1 MRPGLRIVLSM
12 FTVALI
18 GTAILFMPVS
28 HSGAVDVSGIDAM
41 FTAVSALC
49 VTGLTTVDTAIAWT
63 PLGHVTILALI
74 QLGGL
79 GIMFLASAV
88 TLMIGRRLTLSSR
101 MDAGQENSSLS
112 SVDIVRTMK
121 GIAKLTF
128 AIEGVLA
135 AILTV
140 RYYEAYDYDWGN
152 ALWHGV
158 FHSVSAFN
166 NAGFALYSDS
176 MTGFATDPWITVP
189 LCIGIILGSFGYPV
203 LAQLHKEFRHV
214 YRWNM
219 NTNLVIFMF
228 IILFFAGAIAI
239 AAFEWGNPNT
249 LGPMS
254 VIDKIQA
261 AFFHSVQARSSGF
274 NTIDLAQANPE
285 TLLSL
290 DILMFI
296 GAGPGGTGGGIKV
309 TTFAVLMFIV
319 FAELRGDSVVNI
331 FGKRLSRAVH
341 REAITIA
348 LFAVGAVLA
357 ATIAIVAIS
366 KERLDFV
373 MFEVISAFATV
384 GSSTGLSASL
394 DPVSQTILVLLM
406 FFGRIGPLTIGAS
419 LALKQRP
426 PLYQYPKERPAIG

>member
-12 FTVALI
+12 LTVALI
-18 GTAILFMPVS
+18 GTTILFLPVS
-28 HSGAVDVSGIDAM
+28 HSGAVEISALDAL
-41 FTAVSALC
+41 FTSVSALC

-88 TLMIGRRLTLSSR
+88 ALFIGRRLTLSSR

-112 SVDIVRTMK
+112 AVDIVRTMK

-135 AILTV
+135 VILTV
-140 RYYEAYDYDWGN
+140 RFYEAYDHDWGS

-176 MTGFATDPWITVP
+176 ITGFATDPWITAT
-189 LCIGIILGSFGYPV
+189 LCVGIILGSFGYPV
-203 LAQLHKEFRHV
+203 LAQLRKEFRHV
-214 YRWNM
+214 YRWSM

-228 IILFFAGAIAI
+228 VILFFAGAFAI
-239 AAFEWGNPNT
+239 AAFEWSNPNT
-249 LGPMS
+249 LGPMA
-254 VIDKIQA
+254 VIDKIQT

-274 NTIDLAQANPE
+274 NTIDLAQVNPE
-285 TLLSL
+285 TLLVL

-348 LFAVGAVLA
+348 LFAVGAVMA
-357 ATIAIVAIS
+357 ATIAIVYIS

-373 MFEVISAFATV
+373 LFEVISAFATV

-394 DPVSQTILVLLM
+394 DPVSQTILVILM
-406 FFGRIGPLTIGAS
+406 FIGRIGPLTIGAS

-426 PLYQYPKERPAIG
+426 PLYQFPKERPAIG

>member
-12 FTVALI
+12 LTAALVGTV
-18 GTAILFMPVS
+18 ILLMPIS
-28 HSGAVDVSGIDAM
+28 HSGAVEISPLDAV
-41 FTAVSALC
+41 FTSVSALS
-49 VTGLTTVDTAIAWT
+49 VTGLATVDPATAWT

-79 GIMFLASAV
+79 GLMFLASAV
-88 TLMIGRRLTLSSR
+88 ALFVGRRLTLSTR
-101 MDAGQENSSLS
+101 MDAGQENSSLNS
-112 SVDIVRTMK
+112 SDIVRTMK
-121 GIAKLTF
+121 GIATLTF
-128 AIEGVLA
+128 TIEAILA

-140 RYYEAYDYDWGN
+140 RFYGAYDHDWGS

-176 MTGFATDPWITVP
+176 VTSFSTDPWITAT
-189 LCIGIILGSFGYPV
+189 LCFAVVLGGFGYPV
-203 LAQLHKEFRHV
+203 LAQLRKEFRHV
-214 YRWNM
+214 HRWSM

-228 IILFFAGAIAI
+228 VVLFFAGTIAI

-254 VIDKIQA
+254 VIDKVQA
-261 AFFHSVQARSSGF
+261 AFFHSVQARSAGF

-285 TLLSL
+285 TLLVI

-309 TTFAVLMFIV
+309 TTFAVLMFIM
-319 FAELRGDSVVNI
+319 FAEMRGDSAVNI

-348 LFAVGAVLA
+348 LFAFGLVTT
-357 ATIAIVAIS
+357 ATIAIVYLS
-366 KERLDFV
+366 RESLDFV
-373 MFEVISAFATV
+373 LFEVISAFASV
-384 GSSTGLSASL
+384 GSTTGISATL
-394 DPVSQTILVLLM
+394 DPGSQIILVVVM
-406 FFGRIGPLTIGAS
+406 FVGRLGPLTIGAS

-426 PLYQYPKERPAIG
+426 LLYQFPKERPAIG

>member
-1 MRPGLRIVLSM
+1 ML
-12 FTVALI
+12 TVALI
-18 GTAILFMPVS
+18 GTTILFLPVS
-28 HSGAVDVSGIDAM
+28 HSGAVEISALDAL
-41 FTAVSALC
+41 FTSVSALC

-88 TLMIGRRLTLSSR
+88 ALFIGRRLTLSSR

-112 SVDIVRTMK
+112 AVDIVRTMK

-135 AILTV
+135 VILTV
-140 RYYEAYDYDWGN
+140 RFYEAYDHDWGS

-176 MTGFATDPWITVP
+176 ITGFATDPWITAT
-189 LCIGIILGSFGYPV
+189 LCVGIILGSFGYPV
-203 LAQLHKEFRHV
+203 LAQLRKEFRHV
-214 YRWNM
+214 YRWSM

-228 IILFFAGAIAI
+228 VILFFAGAFAI
-239 AAFEWGNPNT
+239 AAFEWANPNT

-254 VIDKIQA
+254 VIDKIQT

-274 NTIDLAQANPE
+274 NTIDLAQVNPE
-285 TLLSL
+285 TLLVL

-348 LFAVGAVLA
+348 LFAVGAVMA
-357 ATIAIVAIS
+357 ATIAIVYIS

-373 MFEVISAFATV
+373 LFEVISAFATV

-394 DPVSQTILVLLM
+394 DPVSQTILVILM
-406 FFGRIGPLTIGAS
+406 FIGRIGPLTIGAS

-426 PLYQYPKERPAIG
+426 PLYQFPKERPAIG

>member
-12 FTVALI
+12 LAVALV
-18 GTAILFMPVS
+18 GTAILFMPIS
-28 HSGAVDVSGIDAM
+28 HSGAVEISALDAV

-49 VTGLTTVDTAIAWT
+49 VTGLTTVDTVLAWT
-63 PLGHVTILALI
+63 PLGHVVILALI

-88 TLMIGRRLTLSSR
+88 ALFIGRRLTLSSR
-101 MDAGQENSSLS
+101 MDAGQENSSLTS
-112 SVDIVRTMK
+112 ADIVRTMK
-121 GIAKLTF
+121 GIATLTF
-128 AIEGVLA
+128 TIEAILA

-140 RYYEAYDYDWGN
+140 RFYTSYDHEWGS

-158 FHSVSAFN
+158 FHSISAFN

-176 MTGFATDPWITVP
+176 MTGFATDPWITAT
-189 LCIGIILGSFGYPV
+189 LCVAIILGSFGYPV
-203 LAQLHKEFRHV
+203 LAQLRKEFRHV
-214 YRWNM
+214 HRWSM

-228 IILFFAGAIAI
+228 VILFFAGAIAF
-239 AAFEWGNPNT
+239 AAFEWSNPNT

-254 VIDKIQA
+254 IVDKIQT

-274 NTIDLAQANPE
+274 NTVDLAKANPE
-285 TLLSL
+285 TLLVL

-348 LFAVGAVLA
+348 LFAVGAVMS
-357 ATIAIVAIS
+357 ATIAIVYIS

-406 FFGRIGPLTIGAS
+406 FVGRIGPLTIGAS

-426 PLYQYPKERPAIG
+426 PLYQFPKERPAIG

>member
-1 MRPGLRIVLSM
+1 
-12 FTVALI
+12 
-18 GTAILFMPVS
+18 
-28 HSGAVDVSGIDAM
+28 
-41 FTAVSALC
+41 
-49 VTGLTTVDTAIAWT
+49 
-63 PLGHVTILALI
+63 
-74 QLGGL
+74 
-79 GIMFLASAV
+79 
-88 TLMIGRRLTLSSR
+88 
-101 MDAGQENSSLS
+101 
-112 SVDIVRTMK
+112 
-121 GIAKLTF
+121 
-128 AIEGVLA
+128 
-135 AILTV
+135 
-140 RYYEAYDYDWGN
+140 
-152 ALWHGV
+152 
-158 FHSVSAFN
+158 
-166 NAGFALYSDS
+166 
-176 MTGFATDPWITVP
+176 MTGFATDPWITVT

-203 LAQLHKEFRHV
+203 LAQLQKEFRHV

-239 AAFEWGNPNT
+239 AVFEWGNPNT

-348 LFAVGAVLA
+348 LFAVGAVMA

>member
-12 FTVALI
+12 LSAALVGTVM
-18 GTAILFMPVS
+18 LFLPVS
-28 HSGAVDVSGIDAM
+28 HSGAVEISALDAV
-41 FTAVSALC
+41 FTSVSALC

-88 TLMIGRRLTLSSR
+88 ALFIGRRLTLSSR

-112 SVDIVRTMK
+112 SADIVRTMK

-128 AIEGVLA
+128 TIEGILA

-140 RYYEAYDYDWGN
+140 QFYTAHDHEWGS

-158 FHSVSAFN
+158 FHSISAFN

-176 MTGFATDPWITVP
+176 MTGFATDPWITTT
-189 LCIGIILGSFGYPV
+189 LCVAIILGSFGYPV
-203 LAQLHKEFRHV
+203 LAQLRKEFRHV
-214 YRWNM
+214 HRWSM

-228 IILFFAGAIAI
+228 VILFFVGAFAF
-239 AAFEWGNPNT
+239 AAFEWGNPDT

-254 VIDKIQA
+254 IVDKIQT
-261 AFFHSVQARSSGF
+261 AFFHSVQARSAGF
-274 NTIDLAQANPE
+274 NTVDLAKANPE
-285 TLLSL
+285 TLLVL

-348 LFAVGAVLA
+348 LFAVGAVMA
-357 ATIAIVAIS
+357 ATIAIVYIS

-406 FFGRIGPLTIGAS
+406 FVGRVGPLTIGAS

-426 PLYQYPKERPAIG
+426 PLYQFPKERPAIG